1 MISVSINKGC
11 VKGVASAGGIN
22 NRDLKARMARL
33 FLRADR
39 DNAIGAAGHHQSRLT
54 NISDATHAVPEI
66 QDRND
71 TGGETVLIKN
81 SNIGKV

>member
-39 DNAIGAAGHHQSRLT
+39 DNAIGAAGHHQSR
-54 NISDATHAVPEI
+54 
-66 QDRND
+66 
-71 TGGETVLIKN
+71 
-81 SNIGKV
+81 